1 MILSA
6 HHLGCH
12 VSRRSTGIFGVVRT
26 PDSGDASASGAPNEE
41 DRSFDN
47 LMGWIAVRAAVLSC
61 DQRLSADNQR
71 RISFILLADLV
82 GCAVAIANLLRSE
95 SGVALSHL
103 NVHILAASAILGA
116 YFFRL
121 LGYIAGSN
129 AQQRAHS
136 ELLLR
141 AKAAVVHRRWESIR
155 QPSPARAPTAH
166 SRLAPGS
173 AQAWHQPYAAWNGSA
188 NVYVT
193 QYLARLEELERV
205 LDVARAD
212 MSASDR
218 FSTMYGMAVDEAY
231 RIKVLLVLGA
241 GVLAQ
246 SIEYLVG

>member
-1 MILSA
+1 M
-6 HHLGCH
+6 HRLG
-12 VSRRSTGIFGVVRT
+12 TRT
-26 PDSGDASASGAPNEE
+26 
-41 DRSFDN
+41 R
-47 LMGWIAVRAAVLSC
+47 RAAVLSC

-193 QYLARLEELERV
+193 QYLARLEELEREIV
-205 LDVARAD
+205 EKEVPLPAGLEADEEEEEEEGEAEGDEFGAAAGAR
-212 MSASDR
+212 
-218 FSTMYGMAVDEAY
+218 
-231 RIKVLLVLGA
+231 
-241 GVLAQ
+241 
-246 SIEYLVG
+246 